1 MCFPSDYAHGYS
13 TSGLLVF
20 SINTSTALLM
30 TLLQH
35 LIVKGIV
42 EAIGNFSSIYVTII
56 ITGTVGIL
64 NYVVFLKWRE

>member
-1 MCFPSDYAHGYS
+1 MLTAIQRLAFWS
-13 TSGLLVF
+13 F
-20 SINTSTALLM
+20 QIINTSTALLM